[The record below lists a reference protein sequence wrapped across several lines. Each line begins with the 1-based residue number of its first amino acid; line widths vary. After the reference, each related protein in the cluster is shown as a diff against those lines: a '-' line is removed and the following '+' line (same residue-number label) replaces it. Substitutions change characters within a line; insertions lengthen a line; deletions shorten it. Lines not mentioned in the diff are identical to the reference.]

1 MSVLFPDGLDQLR
14 AAGEATRLRTLA
26 LLSEGDLSVSELT
39 RALDQS
45 QPRVSRHLRV
55 LVDAGLIEPYQ
66 EGSWRFY
73 RLGDISPWLSDF
85 LAALDGPERD
95 ADAMAFEV
103 IRRDR
108 AAKAAQFFS
117 NNAAQWDALRK
128 LHIDDHLIEAAML
141 DAAPRSFDR
150 FLDLGTGTGRM
161 LTLFA
166 DRYRQGLGYDVSQ
179 EMLAIAR
186 VRLDDA
192 DVRHAA
198 VRRYDFSR
206 AGELPENSADVVSL
220 HHVLHFLGEPDRAI
234 AAASRVLSPRGL
246 ALIADF
252 APHTLEELRDQ
263 YAHRRLGF
271 SDEEIGQYAKAY
283 GMTLATVTTLK
294 SETPGGLI
302 SKIWRLEKTAAM
314 QPLTKEKTLA

>member
-1 MSVLFPDGLDQLR
+1 MLFLDGLDQLR

-73 RLGDISPWLSDF
+73 RLGNISPWLSDF
-85 LAALDGPERD
+85 LASLSGPERD
-95 ADAMAFEV
+95 ADAIAFEA

-108 AAKAAQFFS
+108 AAKAAQFFAD
-117 NNAAQWDALRK
+117 NADGWDALRR
-128 LHIDDHLIEAAML
+128 LHIDDRLIEEAML
-141 DAAPRSFDR
+141 DAAPRNFDR

-166 DRYRQGLGYDVSQ
+166 DRYREGLGYDVSP

-198 VRRYDFSR
+198 VRRRDFSR
-206 AGELPENSADVVSL
+206 VRELPENSADVVCL
-220 HHVLHFLGEPDRAI
+220 HHVLHFLGEPDRAV
-234 AAASRVLSPRGL
+234 AAASRALSPHGL

-252 APHTLEELRDQ
+252 APHALEELRDQ

-271 SDEEIGQYAKAY
+271 SEEEIGHYAKAN
-283 GMTLATVTTLK
+283 GMTLAAVTTLEP
-294 SETPGGLI
+294 ETPGGLI
-302 SKIWRLEKTAAM
+302 SKIWRLEKTAAL
-314 QPLTKEKTLA
+314 QPLMKEKSLA